1 VNGLGYEA
9 MGLAST
15 EPTDEGKLAVLS
27 VIAEGQLMRQQGLP
41 NAI

>member
-15 EPTDEGKLAVLS
+15 EPADEGELAVLG
-27 VIAEGQLMRQQGLP
+27 VITKGQLMRQQRLP